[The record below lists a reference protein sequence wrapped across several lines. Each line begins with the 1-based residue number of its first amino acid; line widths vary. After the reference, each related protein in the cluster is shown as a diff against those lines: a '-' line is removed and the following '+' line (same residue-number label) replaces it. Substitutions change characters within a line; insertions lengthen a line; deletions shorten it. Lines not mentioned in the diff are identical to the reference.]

1 MIQYFIYAHI
11 DLLLVMALLIAK
23 LLLVVNISSDTG
35 EKVQSHKVRRWRSTP
50 SHWSSQGVVE
60 TQAPSPALTC
70 YLVAYELG
78 TEIFLII
85 DFHWL
90 LIYKG

>member
-1 MIQYFIYAHI
+1 
-11 DLLLVMALLIAK
+11 MAWLITK
-23 LLLVVNISSDTG
+23 LLLVVNISSGTG
-35 EKVQSHKVRRWRSTP
+35 EKAQPHQVRGGDPPLRNGHPRGLWRHRFP
-50 SHWSSQGVVE
+50 HLLL
-60 TQAPSPALTC
+60 P

-78 TEIFLII
+78 AEIFLII

>member
-1 MIQYFIYAHI
+1 
-11 DLLLVMALLIAK
+11 MAQ
-23 LLLVVNISSDTG
+23 
-35 EKVQSHKVRRWRSTP
+35 ERRRSPTRSEGGDP
-50 SHWSSQGVVE
+50 PLRNGHPRGVVE
-60 TQAPSPALTC
+60 TQVRSSALTC

-78 TEIFLII
+78 AEIFLII